1 MSRTVTLASPPRPRR
16 RHEIGGGSVLAS
28 GTTLME
34 TEKVRKLLALS
45 GFGVVTAGAALFASQ
60 FRPGSW
66 YRGLRKPWFQPPA
79 WVIAPVWTVLYT
91 LIAASGYR
99 MWSAPPSGERTK
111 ALGLW
116 GAQLG
121 LNAAWTWLFFGKRD
135 PKAALVDIGLLRL
148 AIHGYSE
155 AARNVAPD
163 ADWMIAPY
171 RGWVSFAT
179 LLNTEIVRQNA

>member
-1 MSRTVTLASPPRPRR
+1 
-16 RHEIGGGSVLAS
+16 
-28 GTTLME
+28 ME
-34 TEKVRKLLALS
+34 TQKLQRALAAT
-45 GFGVVTAGAALFASQ
+45 GFGVVTAGAAYFASQ
-60 FRPGSW
+60 FRPGRW
-66 YRGLRKPWFQPPA
+66 YQSLRKPWFQPPA
-79 WVIAPVWTVLYT
+79 WVFAPVWTVLYG
-91 LIAASGYR
+91 LIATSGYQVWR
-99 MWSAPPSGERTK
+99 APASDERTK

-135 PKAALVDIGLLRL
+135 PKAALVDMGLLRL

-155 AARNVAPD
+155 AARNVAPES
-163 ADWMIAPY
+163 DWMIAPY